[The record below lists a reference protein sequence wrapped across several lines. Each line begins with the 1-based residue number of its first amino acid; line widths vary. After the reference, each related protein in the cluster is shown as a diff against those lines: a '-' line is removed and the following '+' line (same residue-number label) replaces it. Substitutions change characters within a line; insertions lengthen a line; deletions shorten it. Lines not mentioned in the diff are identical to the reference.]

1 MNYRK
6 HRNDLGYDFHEWLG
20 LSFHQ
25 KSFENDFSILVS
37 TDKLQNVIAYVGNL
51 NLSLR
56 FEIEEI
62 LLNSH
67 NIHMEHI
74 LLLTFLF
81 HIINRTLILVVLLF
95 VQNLQWQRVNKL
107 IYLLNITVNG

>member
-51 NLSLR
+51 NLALR

-74 LLLTFLF
+74 PLLTFFISYYISL
-81 HIINRTLILVVLLF
+81 TLIRCIAF
-95 VQNLQWQRVNKL
+95 YSKS
-107 IYLLNITVNG
+107 TMATGK

>member
-1 MNYRK
+1 LNYRK

-37 TDKLQNVIAYVGNL
+37 TDKLQNVIVYVGNL

-56 FEIEEI
+56 FEIKEI

-74 LLLTFLF
+74 PLLTFF
-81 HIINRTLILVVLLF
+81 ISYYIIRCIAFYSKSTMATG
-95 VQNLQWQRVNKL
+95 K
-107 IYLLNITVNG
+107 